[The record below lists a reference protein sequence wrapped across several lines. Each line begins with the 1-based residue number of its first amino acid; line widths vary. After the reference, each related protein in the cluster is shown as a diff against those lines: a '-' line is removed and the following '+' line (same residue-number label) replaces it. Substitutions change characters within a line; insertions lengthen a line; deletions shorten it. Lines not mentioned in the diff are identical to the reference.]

1 MDNPRIMPALE
12 AIHSA
17 VRRITCIPG
26 SREQVC
32 CQRSAAA
39 ILGNHA
45 EVTRWGS
52 LVGAAGE
59 EQTPGVP
66 AALYVQARTSP
77 LLADGSPQA
86 EIRQDPDLQ
95 YPHETGKVMIYWAF
109 RIRVHAAAV
118 DAGPATQRWKGLPTG
133 VPQPEEES
141 LMPKS
146 LEITQKWTSAALR
159 ILPDVSQAATASVV
173 EGKADLNENSFWRDP
188 QRNTERHQSEAAVA
202 SRLSL
207 IEEFRRFSRQHVGGG
222 GDPWS
227 LLSRHRGAADPIG
240 PPQNVQ
246 ALGNILERPPERV
259 RGASGP
265 TNMLQVE
272 RAAAAAAAAGSP
284 HLLIGLVLADGS
296 VWGIDDLRA
305 GFQEAL
311 QQSSLLPPTRGGAM
325 LKRLEADCERAS
337 RGTRQRAEEFAKF
350 IDQQMAELEELATES
365 ARLQAEVKELNTK
378 TEQNLQE
385 VEALLEEDKARAVD
399 SELARVAAAKEKV
412 ELRLQAAKRKLDATR
427 KEFMVVSRQD
437 LHARKEWRSRV
448 DAYKF
453 THGIRI
459 HQQRGKPFTR
469 ICFLG
474 LYKELAQ
481 LECHLDVSLEDQSCQ
496 DLIAVSKADIQCI
509 HDPKNASPPYA
520 PAFLVSDCI
529 YLDLEFALALVRGS
543 TLTLSLDSM
552 LSFSRLCLHLILAKP
567 LLPPLCP
574 RNPHLAAAAPVS
586 SATAAHDCIA
596 IPLPFWDVPVM
607 YSLARVLFDLFF
619 LCDSVVGAWP
629 EAPLSELCAL
639 YAEGRVSFTALV
651 SHSRLIFK
659 AQLTRMSHAQKLVAL
674 HEQQRQRGKDKWA
687 IH

>member
-1 MDNPRIMPALE
+1 MMVPLCFSELQGAHNAQARRPEASAKELQAGTPPSTTRIRAPVRGPRPQLLTFLDQLRRTFSSNKCRRKVLQIRYYQNKKGE
-12 AIHSA
+12 AASLPMARVLPSSIHRSYQESPLTRFPLA
-17 VRRITCIPG
+17 RPLGATMYTSVPSRGIPLPQQT
-26 SREQVC
+26 SHPTQLH
-32 CQRSAAA
+32 QRKARSSAAYGVSCLSPKGFA
-39 ILGNHA
+39 A
-45 EVTRWGS
+45 APPVGS
-52 LVGAAGE
+52 ACHINGGTSCCATAAASTAADGAAAHIG
-59 EQTPGVP
+59 GN
-66 AALYVQARTSP
+66 S
-77 LLADGSPQA
+77 
-86 EIRQDPDLQ
+86 
-95 YPHETGKVMIYWAF
+95 
-109 RIRVHAAAV
+109 
-118 DAGPATQRWKGLPTG
+118 
-133 VPQPEEES
+133 
-141 LMPKS
+141 
-146 LEITQKWTSAALR
+146 ITT
-159 ILPDVSQAATASVV
+159 V
-173 EGKADLNENSFWRDP
+173 
-188 QRNTERHQSEAAVA
+188 
-202 SRLSL
+202 
-207 IEEFRRFSRQHVGGG
+207 
-222 GDPWS
+222 
-227 LLSRHRGAADPIG
+227 
-240 PPQNVQ
+240 
-246 ALGNILERPPERV
+246 
-259 RGASGP
+259 
-265 TNMLQVE
+265 
-272 RAAAAAAAAGSP
+272 
-284 HLLIGLVLADGS
+284 
-296 VWGIDDLRA
+296 
-305 GFQEAL
+305 
-311 QQSSLLPPTRGGAM
+311 GGAM

-350 IDQQMAELEELATES
+350 IDRQMAELEELATES

-385 VEALLEEDKARAVD
+385 VEALLEEDKA
-399 SELARVAAAKEKV
+399 SCP
-412 ELRLQAAKRKLDATR
+412 Q
-427 KEFMVVSRQD
+427 FMVVSRQD

-496 DLIAVSKADIQCI
+496 EPTGSHKGLSGAASDLIAVSEADIQCI

-520 PAFLVSDCI
+520 PAFLVSDCM

-543 TLTLSLDSM
+543 TLILSLDSM

-674 HEQQRQRGKDKWA
+674 HEQQRQRQAEEKQEEAHKLQHQ
-687 IH
+687 IHTGPLLSDD